1 MNLRL
6 HTSTIWLLVVGLL
19 VLAPAGVSHG
29 QQTPAKLAAA
39 DADRFEKKWLEIE
52 RYGARG
58 ASKSFQPDKARRTV
72 LTEAETNAYL
82 RLKIPSELPPGMV
95 DPYISALGGG
105 KVSARAVLDLDAVR
119 RSTAK
124 PTLDLAMLLTGRL
137 PVTASGILRTRSGMA
152 TFELE
157 SAAIAGIPIPKSLLQ
172 LVVTHYSR
180 SAEFPNGI
188 SLDAQFALRSG
199 IREIDIQSRRAI
211 IVQ

>member
-19 VLAPAGVSHG
+19 VLAPAGTSHG

-58 ASKSFQPDKARRTV
+58 AARPFQPDGPRRTV

-82 RLKIPSELPPGMV
+82 RLRIPSELPPGMV

-105 KVSARAVLDLDAVR
+105 RVSARAILDLDAVR
-119 RSTAK
+119 RGAAK
-124 PTLDLAMLLTGRL
+124 ATLDLTMLLTGRL
-137 PVTASGILRTRSGMA
+137 PVAASGILRTRSGMA

-157 SAAIAGIPIPKSLLQ
+157 SASIAGIPIPKSLLQ

-199 IREIDIQSRRAI
+199 IREIDIQNRQAV